1 MSICRSLSRSFSRSF
16 SQSFS
21 RSFSTLVI
29 TAVGLAAAIA
39 PAGAGQPD
47 PSSPAALDREG
58 VQFLFDYDFE
68 DADRVYREFSERF
81 PDHPFGPYNRA
92 AVIWTRLAQQ
102 SGGMRG
108 SSHQGDRYW
117 TQTRK
122 PEASPEEAAR
132 FHEFAEEALTR
143 AERSLAEDPT
153 NLDLLYYRGATE
165 ALQSGW
171 EIVVERSYL
180 AGARLIRRAVG
191 RHRAV
196 LEADPGF
203 ADAYVVPGAW
213 DYGVAT
219 LPRALRALAF
229 LFGVRGDRDRGLDW
243 VTKTSREGHR
253 ARWGALW
260 TLAVLRQREKQ
271 FDEALAAI
279 RTLRRRFPRNPDY
292 ALEEVAILVSQRDF
306 TGAREAAE
314 GFLERR
320 EASFGNYHLAAAGLP
335 ELRLGEAFLFDEH
348 WDSADAAFTRGLAAE
363 PVSELRALLHFRR
376 GNARDGMGRRRAA
389 LGDYLRVQQAEA
401 DEVLEDW
408 AGELRRC
415 PWPEGA
421 PAGAAPE

>member
-1 MSICRSLSRSFSRSF
+1 MSVPRSFPSP
-16 SQSFS
+16 
-21 RSFSTLVI
+21 
-29 TAVGLAAAIA
+29 AIVALFLLGGA
-39 PAGAGQPD
+39 PAATAPQSAR
-47 PSSPAALDREG
+47 PSPAAPRSPAALDREG

-68 DADRVYREFSERF
+68 EADRVYREFSERF

-122 PEASPEEAAR
+122 PDASPEDAER
-132 FHEFAEEALTR
+132 FRELTEEALAR
-143 AERSLAEDPT
+143 AERALEEDPAD
-153 NLDLLYYRGATE
+153 LDVLYYLGATE

-171 EIVVERSYL
+171 EIVIERSYL

-196 LEADPGF
+196 LEADPEF

-243 VTKTSREGHR
+243 VTRTSREGLR

-271 FDEALAAI
+271 FDEALAAV
-279 RTLRRRFPRNPDY
+279 RTLGRQFPKNPDY
-292 ALEEVAILVSQRDF
+292 ALEEIAVLVSAREF
-306 TGAREAAE
+306 AAAREAAE
-314 GFLERR
+314 TFLERR
-320 EASFGNYHLAAAGLP
+320 EEAFGNYHLAAAGLP
-335 ELRLGEAFLFDEH
+335 ELRLGEAFLFDGQWEEA
-348 WDSADAAFTRGLAAE
+348 ADAFTRGLEAE

-376 GNARDGMGRRRAA
+376 GNAHDGLGRRRAA
-389 LGDYLRVQQAEA
+389 LGDYLRVQQADA

-408 AGELRRC
+408 AEALRRT
-415 PWPEGA
+415 PWPDGA
-421 PAGAAPE
+421 PVGATPE

>member
-1 MSICRSLSRSFSRSF
+1 MSLPRSFPSP
-16 SQSFS
+16 
-21 RSFSTLVI
+21 
-29 TAVGLAAAIA
+29 AIA
-39 PAGAGQPD
+39 ALFLLGGAPAATAPQSAPQSAR
-47 PSSPAALDREG
+47 PSPAALDREG

-68 DADRVYREFSERF
+68 EADRVYREFSERF

-122 PEASPEEAAR
+122 PDASPEDAER
-132 FHEFAEEALTR
+132 FRELTEDALAR
-143 AERSLAEDPT
+143 AERALEEDPAD
-153 NLDLLYYRGATE
+153 LDVLYYLGATE

-171 EIVVERSYL
+171 EIVIKRSYL

-229 LFGVRGDRDRGLDW
+229 LFGVRGDRDRGLEW
-243 VTKTSREGHR
+243 VTRTSREGQR

-271 FDEALAAI
+271 FDEALAAV
-279 RTLRRRFPRNPDY
+279 RTLARQFPKNPDY
-292 ALEEVAILVSQRDF
+292 ALEEIAVLVSGREF
-306 TGAREAAE
+306 AAARETAQV
-314 GFLERR
+314 FLERR
-320 EASFGNYHLAAAGLP
+320 DEGFGNYHLAAAGLP
-335 ELRLGEAFLFDEH
+335 ELRLGEAFLFDGQWEEAA
-348 WDSADAAFTRGLAAE
+348 SAFTMGLAAE

-376 GNARDGMGRRRAA
+376 GNAHDGLGRRRAA
-389 LGDYLRVQQAEA
+389 LGDYLRVQQADA

-408 AGELRRC
+408 AETLRRT
-415 PWPEGA
+415 PWPDGA
-421 PAGAAPE
+421 PVGATPE